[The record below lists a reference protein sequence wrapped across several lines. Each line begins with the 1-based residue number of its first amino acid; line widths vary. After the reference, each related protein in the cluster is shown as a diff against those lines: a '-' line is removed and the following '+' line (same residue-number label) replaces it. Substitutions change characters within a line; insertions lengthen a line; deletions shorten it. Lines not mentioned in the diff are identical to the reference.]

1 MTPIWGEDGRVA
13 LIETVIRDVS
23 ERHVQTEQ
31 LRESEARFRRLT
43 EEVADVLWRVRSRPS
58 VEMEY
63 MSPAVTR
70 LLGYTPEEFYKDPG
84 LMYRVAVEEQR
95 GALRAVTAGDYD
107 YSRPLEVC
115 FRHREGGRVWLEMSM
130 TAEYDELGRFVAV
143 QGVSRDVTGKHQE
156 AARPRGRGVRA
167 RLLEHARD
175 VIWQLQLWPERRFE
189 YVSPSV
195 ERLLGHACDEFLADA
210 TLFSRLLAPE
220 CVALV
225 ERFNAGDFDPEELQ
239 LLRWIRRDGAEVW
252 TEGRVTPVRDAG
264 GRLVAVRGVARD
276 VTDRILVER
285 DGQSRGWRGLRRRP
299 VRQK

>member
-1 MTPIWGEDGRVA
+1 
-13 LIETVIRDVS
+13 
-23 ERHVQTEQ
+23 
-31 LRESEARFRRLT
+31 
-43 EEVADVLWRVRSRPS
+43 
-58 VEMEY
+58 
-63 MSPAVTR
+63 
-70 LLGYTPEEFYKDPG
+70 
-84 LMYRVAVEEQR
+84 MYRVAVEEQR